1 MLDYI
6 STRRRDEVV
15 KNFEDVVLEGLA
27 ADGGLYVPASCPVL
41 TPEDMHSMRHV
52 PYAGI
57 AHRVIQ
63 PFTEGCIDSDAL
75 YGIIDKAYKHFDPP
89 EIAPLVPVQDGL
101 YVMEL
106 FHGPTLAFK
115 DMALQFLGHLFD
127 HILQKRDKKLTIV
140 GATSGDTGSAAIEAC
155 RDKDTMDV
163 FMLHPK
169 GRVSDVQRR
178 QMTTVLSPNI
188 HNIAIEG
195 SFDDCQDLVK
205 ALFADQV
212 FRAEANLSAVNSINW
227 GRIVAQ
233 IAYYVYAY
241 LKLAAE
247 KGTENIV
254 FAVPTGNFGNVYAG
268 YVASSMGVPVKKL
281 LIGTNSND
289 ILFRFLESGTMKT
302 ETVIPTISP
311 SMDIQISSNFERV
324 LFDLYGRDGE
334 AVTGTMKYFRS
345 KGPFAL
351 DESMMTRLH
360 EIFAAY
366 RFDDAATKEIM
377 RHLHNQSGYI
387 ADPHSAI
394 GIGAA
399 EKYMWNSPLG
409 EKEAIVALATAH
421 PAKFPAAVEDA
432 TGYFPSLPARLAG
445 LHHQEERLSVL
456 PNDLQTLK
464 SFIREQK

>member
-6 STRRRDEVV
+6 STRRRDDVV
-15 KNFEDVVLEGLA
+15 KNFEEAVLDGMA
-27 ADGGLYVPASCPVL
+27 ADGGLYVPASCPVIA
-41 TPEDMHSMRHV
+41 PDEMRRLENV
-52 PYAGI
+52 PYAGV
-57 AHRVIQ
+57 AHRVIR
-63 PFTEGCIDSDAL
+63 PFVEGCINDDAL
-75 YGIIDKAYKHFDPP
+75 YQIIEKSYKNFDHP
-89 EIAPLVPVQDGL
+89 EIAPLVPLQDRL

-127 HILQKRDKKLTIV
+127 HILQKREKKLTIV

-169 GRVSDVQRR
+169 DRISEVQRR
-178 QMTTVLSPNI
+178 QMTTVLSSNI

-205 ALFADQV
+205 ALFADQA
-212 FRAEANLSAVNSINW
+212 FRVEKHLSAVNSINW

-247 KGTENIV
+247 KGTENVV
-254 FAVPTGNFGNVYAG
+254 FAVPTGNFGNIYAG
-268 YVASSMGVPVKKL
+268 YVAASMGVPVKKL

-289 ILFRFLESGTMKT
+289 ILFRFLQSGTMKT
-302 ETVIPTISP
+302 EAVTPTVSP

-334 AVTGTMKYFRS
+334 AVTGTMQYFRT

-351 DESMMTRLH
+351 DDSMMTRLR

-366 RFDDAATKEIM
+366 RFDDAATKDIM
-377 RHLHNQSGYI
+377 RRLHQQTGYI

-399 EKYMWNSPLG
+399 EHYMRDAPLSG
-409 EKEAIVALATAH
+409 KDAVIALATAH

-432 TGYFPSLPARLAG
+432 TGHFPPLPARLAG
-445 LHHQEERLSVL
+445 LHRKEERLTVL
-456 PNDLQTLK
+456 PNDLRQLK
-464 SFIREQK
+464 TFIREQK